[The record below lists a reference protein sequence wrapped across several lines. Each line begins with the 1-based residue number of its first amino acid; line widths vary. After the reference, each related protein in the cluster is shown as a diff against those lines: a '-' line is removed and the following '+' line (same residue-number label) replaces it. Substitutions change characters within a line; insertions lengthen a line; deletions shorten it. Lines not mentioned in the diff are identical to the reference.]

1 MQRARTTA
9 FDLSHGVR
17 MKISVIGCG
26 YLGAVH
32 AASMAELGHE
42 VVGIDVD
49 HNKVAAL
56 RAAKPPFYEPGF
68 AGLLERTLAT
78 GRLRFS
84 SDFAEARGCRVH
96 FLCVGTP
103 QKRAE
108 YAADLRFVESAT
120 ESLLDILEPGDLVVG
135 KSTVP
140 VGTAAGLAQ
149 LVAGKVPGALLAW
162 NPEFLREGFAVQDT
176 LHPDRLVYGLPSGDD
191 GDTARGRLDELYAPI
206 VAAGTPQVI
215 TDYATA
221 EMVKTAANSFLA
233 TKISFINAMAELCEA
248 TGADVKQ
255 LADAI
260 GYDDRIGRKFLN
272 AGLGFGGGCL
282 PKDIRAFMARAGELG
297 ADQALTFLKEVDNI
311 NMRRRIRM
319 VELARE
325 VCDGSLLGKRVAVL
339 GAAFKPDSDDI
350 RDSPALNVA
359 AQLQLQGAVVRVTD
373 PAAVDNSRREWPHLD
388 FADSPEEAAE
398 RADAV
403 LVLTE
408 WKQYCDLDPRQFG
421 RVVARKRVLDG
432 RNALEHAWRAPS
444 GVPAAHYSYPLRRLP
459 LTCAP
464 SVDSVRMPTGSPQV
478 GPTSVAVLP
487 RMTTSDARVT
497 TIASVRDTRLLPSMT
512 TPRTGTLL

>member
-1 MQRARTTA
+1 MR
-9 FDLSHGVR
+9 
-17 MKISVIGCG
+17 ISVIGCG

-49 HNKVAAL
+49 ERKISAL
-56 RAAKPPFYEPGF
+56 CAGRAPFYEPDF
-68 AGLLERTLAT
+68 EQLLGHALESGRLSFSTDVADAT
-78 GRLRFS
+78 G
-84 SDFAEARGCRVH
+84 AQVH

-103 QKRAE
+103 QKHGE
-108 YAADLRFVESAT
+108 YAADLRFVQAAA
-120 ESLLDILEPGDLVVG
+120 ESLLQVLAPGELVVG

-140 VGTAAGLAQ
+140 VGTAAELA
-149 LVAGKVPGALLAW
+149 AMFSEKVPGALLAW
-162 NPEFLREGFAVQDT
+162 NPEFLREGFAVRDT
-176 LHPDRLVYGLPSGDD
+176 LHPDRLVYGLPAGGD
-191 GDTARGRLDELYAPI
+191 GDTAERLLDEVYAAI
-206 VAAGTPQVI
+206 VARGTPKVI
-215 TDYATA
+215 TDHATA

-248 TGADVKQ
+248 TGADVKL

-297 ADQALTFLKEVDNI
+297 ADQALTFLREVDNI

-325 VCDGSLLGKRVAVL
+325 VLDGSLLGKRVAVL

-359 AQLQLQGAVVRVTD
+359 AQLQLQGAVVCVTD
-373 PAAVDNSRREWPHLD
+373 PAAVENSRREWPHLD
-388 FADSPEEAAE
+388 YAATPEEAAAD
-398 RADAV
+398 ADAV

-408 WKQYCDLDPRQFG
+408 WRQYCELDPVAFGALVRQ
-421 RVVARKRVLDG
+421 KRVLDG
-432 RNALEHAWRAPS
+432 RNALDREAWTAAGWTYRAL
-444 GVPAAHYSYPLRRLP
+444 GRR
-459 LTCAP
+459 
-464 SVDSVRMPTGSPQV
+464 V
-478 GPTSVAVLP
+478 G
-487 RMTTSDARVT
+487 
-497 TIASVRDTRLLPSMT
+497 
-512 TPRTGTLL
+512 

>member
-1 MQRARTTA
+1 
-9 FDLSHGVR
+9 

-32 AASMAELGHE
+32 AASMAELGHD

-49 HNKVAAL
+49 QPKIDAL
-56 RAAKPPFYEPGF
+56 QRAKAPFYEPGF
-68 AGLLERTLAT
+68 EELLGTSLAS

-84 SDFAEARGCRVH
+84 TDMADAGDAVVH
-96 FLCVGTP
+96 FVCVGTP
-103 QKRAE
+103 QKRGE
-108 YAADLRFVESAT
+108 YAADLRFVESAV
-120 ESLLDILEPGDLVVG
+120 EGLLAALKPGDLVAG

-140 VGTAAGLAQ
+140 VGTAARLAE
-149 LVAGKVPGALLAW
+149 LVADKVPGAMLAW

-176 LHPDRLVYGLPSGDD
+176 LHPDRLVYGLPAGPD
-191 GDTARGRLDELYAPI
+191 GETARAMLDEVYASI
-206 VAAGTPQVI
+206 VEVGTPQVV

-260 GYDDRIGRKFLN
+260 GHDDRIGRKFLN

-297 ADQALTFLKEVDNI
+297 ADQALTFLREVDNI

-325 VCDGSLLGKRVAVL
+325 VCDGSLVGKRVAVL
-339 GAAFKPDSDDI
+339 GAAFKPNSDDI

-359 AQLQLQGAVVRVTD
+359 AQLQLQGAAVRVTD
-373 PAAVDNSRREWPHLD
+373 PAAGDNIRRSWPQLDAVDT
-388 FADSPEEAAE
+388 PEEAAD

-408 WKQYCDLDPRQFG
+408 WQQYRDLDPVSFG
-421 RVVARKRVLDG
+421 QIVGQKRMLDG
-432 RNALEHAWRAPS
+432 RNALDRDRWVAAGWTYRAL
-444 GVPAAHYSYPLRRLP
+444 GRR
-459 LTCAP
+459 A
-464 SVDSVRMPTGSPQV
+464 G
-478 GPTSVAVLP
+478 
-487 RMTTSDARVT
+487 
-497 TIASVRDTRLLPSMT
+497 
-512 TPRTGTLL
+512 

>member
-1 MQRARTTA
+1 MR
-9 FDLSHGVR
+9 
-17 MKISVIGCG
+17 ISVLGCG

-49 HNKVAAL
+49 GRKIDLL
-56 RAAKPPFYEPGF
+56 RRGRAPFYEPEF
-68 AGLLERTLAT
+68 ADLLGHSLTS
-78 GRLRFS
+78 GRLTFS
-84 SDFAEARGCRVH
+84 ADVADAAGAQVH
-96 FLCVGTP
+96 FICVGTP
-103 QKRAE
+103 QKHGE
-108 YAADLRFVESAT
+108 YGADLRFVQSAA
-120 ESLLDILEPGDLVVG
+120 ESLLQVLEPGELVAG

-140 VGTAAGLAQ
+140 VGTAAELA
-149 LVAGKVPGALLAW
+149 AMFGEKVPGSLLAW
-162 NPEFLREGFAVQDT
+162 NPEFLREGFAVRDT
-176 LHPDRLVYGLPSGDD
+176 LHPDRLVYGLPPGAD
-191 GDTARGRLDELYAPI
+191 GETAAALLDEVYAPI
-206 VAAGTPQVI
+206 VARGIPQVR

-248 TGADVKQ
+248 TGGDVKQ

-260 GYDDRIGRKFLN
+260 GYDERIGRKFLN

-297 ADQALTFLKEVDNI
+297 ADQALTFLREVDNI

-373 PAAVDNSRREWPHLD
+373 PAALENSRREWPHLD
-388 FADSPEEAAE
+388 FAATPEEAAE

-408 WKQYCDLDPRQFG
+408 WKQYRELDPVAFG
-421 RVVARKRVLDG
+421 QVVSQRRVLDG
-432 RNALEHAWRAPS
+432 RNALDRDAWVAAGWTYRAL
-444 GVPAAHYSYPLRRLP
+444 GRR
-459 LTCAP
+459 
-464 SVDSVRMPTGSPQV
+464 GS
-478 GPTSVAVLP
+478 
-487 RMTTSDARVT
+487 
-497 TIASVRDTRLLPSMT
+497 
-512 TPRTGTLL
+512 

>member
-1 MQRARTTA
+1 
-9 FDLSHGVR
+9 

-32 AASMAELGHE
+32 AASMAELGHD

-49 HNKVAAL
+49 QPKIDAL
-56 RAAKPPFYEPGF
+56 QQARAPFYEPGF
-68 AGLLERTLAT
+68 EELLGRSLAS

-84 SDFAEARGCRVH
+84 TDMADAGDAVIH
-96 FLCVGTP
+96 FVCVGTP
-103 QKRAE
+103 QKRGE
-108 YAADLRFVESAT
+108 YAADLRYVEAAV
-120 ESLLDILEPGDLVVG
+120 ESLLQALKPGDLVAG

-140 VGTAAGLAQ
+140 VGTAARLAE
-149 LVAGKVPGALLAW
+149 LVEGKVPGAMLAW

-176 LHPDRLVYGLPSGDD
+176 LHPDRLVYGLPAGAD
-191 GDTARGRLDELYAPI
+191 GERARSMLDEVYAPI
-206 VAAGTPQVI
+206 VAAQTPQVI

-260 GYDDRIGRKFLN
+260 GHDDRIGRKFLN

-297 ADQALTFLKEVDNI
+297 ADQALTFLREVDNI

-319 VELARE
+319 VDLARE
-325 VCDGSLLGKRVAVL
+325 VCDGSLVGKRVAVL
-339 GAAFKPDSDDI
+339 GAAFKPNSDDI

-359 AQLQLQGAVVRVTD
+359 AQLQLQGAAVQVTD
-373 PAAVDNSRREWPHLD
+373 PAAGENIRRSWPQLDVVDT
-388 FADSPEEAAE
+388 AEEAAD

-403 LVLTE
+403 LLLTE
-408 WKQYCDLDPRQFG
+408 WQQYRDLDPTAFGKVVRQ
-421 RVVARKRVLDG
+421 KRVLDG
-432 RNALEHAWRAPS
+432 RNALDRDSWVAAGWTYRAL
-444 GVPAAHYSYPLRRLP
+444 GRR
-459 LTCAP
+459 A
-464 SVDSVRMPTGSPQV
+464 G
-478 GPTSVAVLP
+478 
-487 RMTTSDARVT
+487 
-497 TIASVRDTRLLPSMT
+497 
-512 TPRTGTLL
+512 

>member
-1 MQRARTTA
+1 
-9 FDLSHGVR
+9 

-49 HNKVAAL
+49 ERKIRAL
-56 RAAKPPFYEPGF
+56 SQGRAPFYEPGF
-68 AGLLERTLAT
+68 EALLGAALAS

-84 SDFAEARGCRVH
+84 VDITEARPAVVH

-103 QKRAE
+103 QKRGE
-108 YAADLRFVESAT
+108 YAADLRYVEAAA
-120 ESLLDILEPGDLVVG
+120 ESLVEILQPGDLVAG

-140 VGTAAGLAQ
+140 VGTAGRLAE
-149 LVAGKVPGALLAW
+149 VIGSKVPGALVAW
-162 NPEFLREGFAVQDT
+162 NPEFLREGYAVEDT
-176 LHPDRLVYGLPSGDD
+176 LHPDRLVYGLPAGPDAD
-191 GDTARGRLDELYAPI
+191 RAKALLDEVYAGI
-206 VAAGTPQVI
+206 VAAGTPQVL

-248 TGADVKQ
+248 TGADVTQ

-260 GYDDRIGRKFLN
+260 GYDNRIGRKFLN

-297 ADQALTFLKEVDNI
+297 ADQALTFLREVDNI

-359 AQLQLQGAVVRVTD
+359 AQLELQGAVVRVTD
-373 PAAVDNSRREWPHLD
+373 PAAIPNSRREWPHLD
-388 FADSPEEAAE
+388 FADTPEEAAE

-403 LVLTE
+403 LLLTE
-408 WKQYCDLDPRQFG
+408 WTQYRELDPVAFG
-421 RVVARKRVLDG
+421 KIVKQKRVLDG
-432 RNALEHAWRAPS
+432 RNALDRESWIAAGWSYRAL
-444 GVPAAHYSYPLRRLP
+444 GRR
-459 LTCAP
+459 A
-464 SVDSVRMPTGSPQV
+464 G
-478 GPTSVAVLP
+478 
-487 RMTTSDARVT
+487 
-497 TIASVRDTRLLPSMT
+497 
-512 TPRTGTLL
+512 

>member
-1 MQRARTTA
+1 MAENSDTP
-9 FDLSHGVR
+9 L
-17 MKISVIGCG
+17 KLSVIGCG

-42 VVGIDVD
+42 VVGIEVD
-49 HNKVAAL
+49 
-56 RAAKPPFYEPGF
+56 AAKAEGLAAGRVPFFEPGF
-68 AGLLERTLAT
+68 EESLRRSLDS
-78 GRLRFS
+78 GRLSFS
-84 SDFAEARGCRVH
+84 SDIKAAEGAAVH

-103 QKRAE
+103 QRRGE
-108 YAADLRFVESAT
+108 YAADLTYVESAAS
-120 ESLLDILEPGDLVVG
+120 SLLDVLGPGELVAG

-140 VGTAAGLAQ
+140 VGTAARLAEQ
-149 LVAGKVPGALLAW
+149 VAERVPEAMLAW

-176 LHPDRLVYGLPSGDD
+176 LHPDRLVYGVPD
-191 GDTARGRLDELYAPI
+191 GTDGERAEALLDRVYAPI
-206 VAAGTPQVI
+206 VADRTPKVV

-260 GYDDRIGRKFLN
+260 GHDERIGRKFLN

-297 ADQALTFLKEVDNI
+297 ADQALTFLREVDNI

-319 VELARE
+319 VELARQ
-325 VCDGSLLGKRVAVL
+325 VCDDSLLGKRIAVL

-359 AQLQLQGAVVRVTD
+359 AQLQLQGATVRVTD
-373 PAAVDNSRREWPHLD
+373 PQAGDNVRRHWPQLD
-388 FADSPEEAAE
+388 FVDTVEESGE

-403 LVLTE
+403 LLLTE
-408 WKQYCDLDPRQFG
+408 WRQYKQLDPVAFG
-421 RVVARKRVLDG
+421 SVVKTRRVLDG
-432 RNALEHAWRAPS
+432 RNALDREVWEAAGWTYRAL
-444 GVPAAHYSYPLRRLP
+444 GRRN
-459 LTCAP
+459 
-464 SVDSVRMPTGSPQV
+464 V
-478 GPTSVAVLP
+478 
-487 RMTTSDARVT
+487 
-497 TIASVRDTRLLPSMT
+497 
-512 TPRTGTLL
+512 

>member
-1 MQRARTTA
+1 
-9 FDLSHGVR
+9 

-32 AASMAELGHE
+32 AASMAQLGHD
-42 VVGIDVD
+42 VVGIDTD
-49 HNKVAAL
+49 TAKVELLAAG
-56 RAAKPPFYEPGF
+56 RVPFHEPGF
-68 AGLLERTLAT
+68 EELLQSSLAS

-84 SDFAEARGCRVH
+84 PDMAQAAGSQVH
-96 FLCVGTP
+96 FVCVGTP
-103 QKRAE
+103 QKRGE
-108 YAADLRFVESAT
+108 YAADLRYVESAT
-120 ESLLDILEPGDLVVG
+120 ESLIEVLAPGELVVG

-140 VGTAAGLAQ
+140 VGTAARLAE
-149 LVAGKVPGALLAW
+149 LVTGKVPGALLAW

-176 LHPDRLVYGLPSGDD
+176 LHPDRLVYGLPIGAD
-191 GDTARGRLDELYAPI
+191 GETARALLDEVYATI
-206 VAAGTPQVI
+206 VADGTPQVV

-297 ADQALTFLKEVDNI
+297 ADQALTFLREVDNI

-325 VCDGSLLGKRVAVL
+325 VCDGSLLGKRIAVL

-359 AQLQLQGAVVRVTD
+359 AQLQLQGATVRVTD
-373 PAAVDNSRREWPHLD
+373 PAAGDNIRRSWPQLDVVDS
-388 FADSPEEAAE
+388 AEEAAE

-408 WKQYCDLDPRQFG
+408 WKQFRELDPVAFG
-421 RVVARKRVLDG
+421 EVVARKAVLDG
-432 RNALEHAWRAPS
+432 RQALDRDVWEAAGWSYRAL
-444 GVPAAHYSYPLRRLP
+444 GRR
-459 LTCAP
+459 A
-464 SVDSVRMPTGSPQV
+464 G
-478 GPTSVAVLP
+478 
-487 RMTTSDARVT
+487 
-497 TIASVRDTRLLPSMT
+497 
-512 TPRTGTLL
+512 